1 MEYFSIATDPNYHL
15 AFLDLSNLD
24 FVISTNPAALA
35 KLYAMQS
42 NLSDFGKTVNVLQK
56 LHHDINHND
65 ELQNYEFL
73 GLQSSKNLE
82 LNQPD
87 CN

>member
-24 FVISTNPAALA
+24 FVIPTNPAALA
-35 KLYAMQS
+35 NLDASQS

-56 LHHDINHND
+56 PHHDINHND
-65 ELQNYEFL
+65 ELQNMIMNFL
-73 GLQSSKNLE
+73 ACSLVRIWS
-82 LNQPD
+82 
-87 CN
+87 